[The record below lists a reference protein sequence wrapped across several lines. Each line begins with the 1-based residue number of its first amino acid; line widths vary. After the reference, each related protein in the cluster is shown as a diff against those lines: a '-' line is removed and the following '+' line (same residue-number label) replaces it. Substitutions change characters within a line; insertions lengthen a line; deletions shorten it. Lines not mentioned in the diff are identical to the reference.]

1 MASHALRTR
10 PEASGSWIRVL
21 GPFFAV
27 TFGISWGLWAVA
39 LAVGGRIAD
48 PVVYWLYVVG
58 ACAPTLAAV
67 VMRVVGGRGERV
79 ARLRAAPR
87 WLPAALVLGVAPA
100 VITVVV
106 APALGAPPFDPAK
119 VATIVAGVGGVLP
132 MVALFLVTGPLS
144 EEFGWRGYAQ
154 PRLRRHLSPAGT
166 SLVLGTIW
174 GLWHIPL
181 YLLVGTGQSAKGL
194 FSVAA
199 LLFFVTAPVVSVG
212 FWFVCERL
220 HGGAPAAVLMHLTMN
235 MGLALLAATGSV
247 VGGLVYLAASALIA
261 AVLLALPRSVS
272 R

>member
-1 MASHALRTR
+1 MTSHALRTR
-10 PEASGSWIRVL
+10 SESSGSWIRDL
-21 GPFFAV
+21 APFFAV

-39 LAVGGRIAD
+39 LALGGKIAD
-48 PVVYWLYVVG
+48 PVVYWLYVIG
-58 ACAPTLAAV
+58 ACGPSLAALV
-67 VMRVVGGRGERV
+67 LRVAGGRSARVVRWS
-79 ARLRAAPR
+79 AAPV
-87 WLPAALVLGVAPA
+87 WLPAALALGVAPA

-106 APALGAPPFDPAK
+106 APMLGAPAFDPAT
-119 VATIVAGVGGVLP
+119 VSTIVTSVGGVLP
-132 MVALFLVTGPLS
+132 MLALFLIAGPLA

-199 LLFFVTAPVVSVG
+199 LLFFGTAPVLSVG
-212 FWFVCERL
+212 FWFVSERL
-220 HGGAPAAVLMHLTMN
+220 RGGSPAAVLMHLTMN

-247 VGGLVYLAASALIA
+247 VGGLVYLAVSALIA
-261 AVLLALPRSVS
+261 AVLLAWRRLPG
-272 R
+272 